1 MREVTASG
9 QTVEEAVQTALK
21 QLSMSREDVEID
33 VIDQGK
39 KGFLGIFGATRAIVK
54 VREKGEAEEVVAETI
69 SKPEVHKTM

>member
-54 VREKGEAEEVVAETI
+54 VKEKGRQRKLLQKLPQNP
-69 SKPEVHKTM
+69 SLKKKM